1 METHGLVL
9 WCAMVKKLFVAFP
22 VTLTQTQMGVYEN
35 VDEQSLDFGVP
46 NFQTTACT
54 KTTLVH

>member
-1 METHGLVL
+1 
-9 WCAMVKKLFVAFP
+9 MVKKFFVASP
-22 VTLTQTQMGVYEN
+22 VTVTQTQMGVYEN
-35 VDEQSLDFGVP
+35 VEQSLDFGVP